1 MAAVL
6 ALIAAVGWGS
16 SDFAAGSASRRST
29 AESVVLFTHF
39 VAALCL
45 LPLALIGG
53 TPASRDLVWGIGAGL
68 GGALGALLLYRGLAK
83 GLMAVVAPV
92 TAAGAATIPVVFGLA
107 RGERITVIGLA
118 GVALALGAIVLMS
131 LSPSQPGSVE
141 SVKHCENPFDR
152 PPLIGSRVDAYSVST
167 LATGTDV
174 HIGAPSAAADEASV
188 DPKVDAKQV
197 DIADDALVW
206 RRPWIVPTLMI
217 GAVLLA
223 AATAVTPTIAAL
235 AAGTDLPTGGL
246 MTLVFAGG
254 TTLVVLVG
262 IVVLLPVMMPPR
274 RVTSGSG
281 GRRRVLRQPGL
292 VDAVFSGVG
301 FGMFFVA
308 LSQTSTDAGMW
319 PLVSARGTSV
329 MLFIGAAGLAGV
341 AITPAAETRGS
352 ILVAGVFDAVAAIS
366 FLLASQRGL
375 LAVAAVL
382 SSLYPGVTVLLA
394 RVVTKERC
402 GRMQLVGMAVA
413 GSSIGL
419 LALT

>member
-45 LPLALIGG
+45 VPLALTAG
-53 TPASRDLVWGIGAGL
+53 TPASQDLVWGIGAGL

-83 GLMAVVAPV
+83 GMMAVVAPV

-107 RGERITVIGLA
+107 RGERITVIGMA
-118 GVALALGAIVLMS
+118 GIALALGAIVLMS
-131 LSPSQPGSVE
+131 LSPSEPGPVDVVVPSD
-141 SVKHCENPFDR
+141 NPFDR
-152 PPLIGSRVDAYSVST
+152 PPLVDGRVDAPPVS
-167 LATGTDV
+167 AV
-174 HIGAPSAAADEASV
+174 PVEPSIGNTADPTEEGAEAVGADE
-188 DPKVDAKQV
+188 
-197 DIADDALVW
+197 ALVW

-217 GAVLLA
+217 VAVLLA
-223 AATAVTPTIAAL
+223 AATAVTPTVAAL
-235 AAGTDLPTGGL
+235 AAGTDLPPGGV
-246 MTLVFAGG
+246 MALVFAGG

-274 RVTSGSG
+274 RAGSNRG
-281 GRRRVLRQPGL
+281 RRRRVLRQPGL
-292 VDAVFSGVG
+292 VEAVFSGVG

-308 LSQTSTDAGMW
+308 LAQTSTDAGMW

-375 LAVAAVL
+375 LAIAAVL

-402 GRMQLVGMAVA
+402 GRTQLIGMVVA

-419 LALT
+419 LALA